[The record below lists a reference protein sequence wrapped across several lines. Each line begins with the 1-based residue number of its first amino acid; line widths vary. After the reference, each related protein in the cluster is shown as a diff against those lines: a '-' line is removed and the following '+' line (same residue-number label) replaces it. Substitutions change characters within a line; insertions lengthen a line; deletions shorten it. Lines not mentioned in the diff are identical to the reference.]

1 MTHRDGLQRFSAST
15 PLHEFAQ
22 HTTALRGFRLGAR
35 RAVMLEHHKRRA
47 TTPGAAGASPAYHS
61 RGDTPLVPPGGL
73 ARPPF
78 GSLFPPPR
86 GSRGRPPHTLSGG
99 HPPR

>member
-1 MTHRDGLQRFSAST
+1 MNVVLLSTYDLGRQPFGPAAPAPVRRLGHPSTKLCHSRRDQTST
-15 PLHEFAQ
+15 YLHDFAY
-22 HTTALRGFRLGAR
+22 HTTVLRGFRLGAR

-47 TTPGAAGASPAYHS
+47 TTS
-61 RGDTPLVPPGGL
+61 GGL

-86 GSRGRPPHTLSGG
+86 GVGNA
-99 HPPR
+99 

>member
-15 PLHEFAQ
+15 PLHEFAH

-35 RAVMLEHHKRRA
+35 RAVMLEHQKRRA
-47 TTPGAAGASPAYHS
+47 TTS
-61 RGDTPLVPPGGL
+61 GGL

-86 GSRGRPPHTLSGG
+86 GVGNP
-99 HPPR
+99 